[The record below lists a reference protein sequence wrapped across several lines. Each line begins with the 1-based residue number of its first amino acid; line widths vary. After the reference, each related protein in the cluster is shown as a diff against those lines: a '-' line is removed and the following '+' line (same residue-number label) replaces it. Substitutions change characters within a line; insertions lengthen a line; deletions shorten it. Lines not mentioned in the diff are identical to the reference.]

1 MAYQETTTRS
11 YGQRVGSSFKG
22 IGGGFILFCI
32 GTALLWWNEGR
43 AVKTDKMLNEAEKVA
58 VEMESV
64 NKINPEYECELI
76 HASAVATTQDS
87 LVDKEYGLGERAI
100 GLQRTVEYYQWV
112 EHASS
117 ESHDKLGGKQETVT
131 TYTYT
136 LEWVSR
142 PVQSSTF
149 HDPAYQQKN
158 YVLTTAENNT
168 LWAENVTFGAYKLN
182 ESQIHSIRSMEPVVV
197 NLADNQLK
205 AWDKACRDI
214 HVRYNGPLPVAAQQV
229 AQNVVNTVAADS
241 TLAEIPDSVKT
252 IVPDSVP
259 QENKKDYDFVHQAGN
274 VLYFGQSPIS
284 PQVGD
289 VRITFEKV
297 VPAMITIM
305 AKVSGDTFKSYKA
318 KNGKTFSVVRMG
330 KQDMDEIFESE
341 HSQNHLFLWV
351 LRILGVILVITGLKG
366 IFDILSTVLKV
377 VPFVAN
383 IVGWGVGVVCTV
395 VGIVWSLIIIAIA
408 WLFYRPLI
416 GIILLAIAAF
426 LIWVFAFKGK
436 DKLKELAKRK
446 DMQPEIQ
453 KI

>member
-1 MAYQETTTRS
+1 MDTKPTLVIMAA
-11 YGQRVGSSFKG
+11 GMGSRF
-22 IGGGFILFCI
+22 GGNKQIVPVDDAGHIIIDFSIYDAVRAGF
-32 GTALLWWNEGR
+32 G
-43 AVKTDKMLNEAEKVA
+43 KV
-58 VEMESV
+58 VCVIKPEME
-64 NKINPEYECELI
+64 
-76 HASAVATTQDS
+76 ADFR
-87 LVDKEYGLGERAI
+87 RAI
-100 GLQRTVEYYQWV
+100 GDNISKHVELRY
-112 EHASS
+112 
-117 ESHDKLGGKQETVT
+117 
-131 TYTYT
+131 
-136 LEWVSR
+136 
-142 PVQSSTF
+142 
-149 HDPAYQQKN
+149 AYQQKN

-274 VLYFGQSPIS
+274 VLYFGQSPTS

>member
-64 NKINPEYECELI
+64 NKINPEYDGELI

-136 LEWVSR
+136 MEWVSR

-158 YVLTTAENNT
+158 YVLTTAENAT
-168 LWAENVTFGAYKLN
+168 QWAENVTFGAYKLN

-197 NLADNQLK
+197 SLADNQLK

-214 HVRYNGPLPVAAQQV
+214 HVRYNGPLPTAQQV
-229 AQNVVNTVAADS
+229 VQNVVNTVVGDS
-241 TLAEIPDSVKT
+241 TLAAIPDSVKT

-274 VLYFGQSPIS
+274 ILYFGQSPTS

-408 WLFYRPLI
+408 WLFYRPII

-436 DKLKELAKRK
+436 DKLKELARKR
-446 DMQPEIQ
+446 DLQPEIQ
-453 KI
+453 QV

>member
-43 AVKTDKMLNEAEKVA
+43 AVKEDKTINEAEKVY

-64 NKINPEYECELI
+64 NKINPEFDGELV

-87 LVDKEYGLGERAI
+87 LVDKDFGLGERAI

-136 LEWVSR
+136 MEWVSR

-158 YVLTTAENNT
+158 YVLTTIAPAEQR
-168 LWAENVTFGAYKLN
+168 AENVTFGAYKLN
-182 ESQIHSIRSMEPVVV
+182 ESQINRIHSMEPVVL
-197 NLADNQLK
+197 NLADNQLETWNK
-205 AWDKACRDI
+205 ECKNNYI
-214 HVRYNGPLPVAAQQV
+214 LKNGPLPVATQQV
-229 AQNVVNTVAADS
+229 VQQVVNTVVSDS

-259 QENKKDYDFVHQAGN
+259 QENKKDYDFVHQVGN
-274 VLYFGQSPIS
+274 VLYFGQSAS
-284 PQVGD
+284 NPQVGD
-289 VRITFEKV
+289 VRVTFEKV

-305 AKVSGDTFKSYKA
+305 AKVSGDTFKKYKA
-318 KNGKTFSVVRMG
+318 KTGKNYDEVRMG
-330 KQDMDEIFESE
+330 KLDADEIFESE
-341 HSQNHLFLWV
+341 RSQNHLFLWV

-408 WLFYRPLI
+408 WLFYRPII